1 MLGFVDVP
9 SFDSSNN
16 SFFNFFKEFG
26 ISSSSSSDFL
36 FKLSSSLLTGEY
48 AFSEFGVWTGVGFD
62 TVASTFVFEG
72 CALFSSSAGGSTNI
86 KLCCFMI
93 LSSWDIRCSKK
104 SIYSAFFCRFN
115 LAFFNFL
122 SW

>member
-1 MLGFVDVP
+1 LLGFVDVP

-48 AFSEFGVWTGVGFD
+48 AFSEFGV
-62 TVASTFVFEG
+62 
-72 CALFSSSAGGSTNI
+72 
-86 KLCCFMI
+86 
-93 LSSWDIRCSKK
+93 
-104 SIYSAFFCRFN
+104 
-115 LAFFNFL
+115 
-122 SW
+122 